1 MMLMFYCIIG
11 AILLCISLGLL
22 LSMLLCLS
30 LNYVLNTQ
38 EYHVNHIFAVDWII
52 IKHFT
57 PARQILITVNPSF
70 NGK

>member
-1 MMLMFYCIIG
+1 MMLMFYCLIG
-11 AILLCISLGLL
+11 VMLLCISLGL

-30 LNYVLNTQ
+30 LNYVLNAQ
-38 EYHVNHIFAVDWII
+38 EYHVNHTFAIDWII
-52 IKHFT
+52 VKHFT